1 MLAERLQAKMGR
13 DYDTADRIRNELRQM
28 GIEVYDKDKT
38 WKAGGGGRYGG
49 GYGGGGGGY

>member
-1 MLAERLQAKMGR
+1 MLAERMQAKMVR

-38 WKAGGGGRYGG
+38 WKAGGRGGNGGGYSGGGGRY
-49 GYGGGGGGY
+49 